1 MSWRSTWNC
10 FIWRKTRWIRL
21 YSDRRGQKRHGTALW
36 KPAAF
41 TLLVGSSTYIVSI
54 CYHEMKRKSFL
65 KKHLN
70 EEHYSSLHNT
80 EKNGISAKL
89 KQIKQWWQYQLY
101 HDKFYFAVLSLNAC
115 VFAAWILPQ
124 WTLKP
129 FERLNLVLMRY
140 FTSTPRFSSTS
151 SLLLSSF
158 SHKDVWH
165 FMINMYVM
173 YTFMP
178 PFISL
183 VGREG
188 SWPYYL
194 TAATFA
200 SAISHYIKVFRGAHL
215 VASLGASGALLAVLS
230 LVVMHNPGATLHIV
244 FFPFIPIPASAGLA
258 SIVALDVIGLLRGWK
273 TFDHAA
279 HLAGTAFG
287 ILYYHYGHKI
297 YHRIRRKV
305 IQVLNYFS

>member
-1 MSWRSTWNC
+1 
-10 FIWRKTRWIRL
+10 
-21 YSDRRGQKRHGTALW
+21 
-36 KPAAF
+36 
-41 TLLVGSSTYIVSI
+41 
-54 CYHEMKRKSFL
+54 MKRKSFL

-101 HDKFYFAVLSLNAC
+101 HDKFYFGSCIVIECLCICCLDPAPVDVETIRKTQPSINEIFYFHTQIQFDQFIAV
-115 VFAAWILPQ
+115 VIFQPQ
-124 WTLKP
+124 GP
-129 FERLNLVLMRY
+129 
-140 FTSTPRFSSTS
+140 
-151 SLLLSSF
+151 
-158 SHKDVWH
+158 
-165 FMINMYVM
+165 
-173 YTFMP
+173 
-178 PFISL
+178 L

-244 FFPFIPIPASAGLA
+244 FFPFIPIPASAVKMELMHTDILTFLSSSLGLA

-287 ILYYHYGHKI
+287 MQVERKREGREKKDREFLLYYHYGHKI
-297 YHRIRRKV
+297 YHRIRRKLQNPV
-305 IQVLNYFS
+305 LTIQY